1 MDVEAIERAT
11 VAAVAPPKVLE
22 IDGWLAPL
30 DDGTIGRARSAVPLS
45 HAASSDPIGP
55 IEAAYWAH
63 GLTPAFRIAEAPG
76 LARVREALTERGYL
90 GARPSLMK
98 VGEAAR
104 LAAFRDPPA
113 ELMAAPDAGWASV
126 FLGEGFDPVDGAHR
140 VAALSR
146 SLGAVYA
153 AVRENGRTVAVG
165 AASFGHGWGGVHG
178 MRTAGDRRGR
188 GLAGQILT
196 ALVQAMVAGG
206 FNNVC
211 LQVEENNPARAL
223 YRKAGFTEAWRY
235 RYWNR

>member
-30 DDGTIGRARSAVPLS
+30 DNGTIGRAKSAVPLS
-45 HAASSDPIGP
+45 HDARPDAIGA
-55 IEAAYWAH
+55 IESAYWTQ
-63 GLTPAFRIAEAPG
+63 GLQPAFRIAESPG
-76 LARVREALTERGYL
+76 LVSVREALTGRGYV
-90 GARPSLMK
+90 GARPTLMK
-98 VGEAAR
+98 VGDVAK

-113 ELMAAPDAGWASV
+113 ELMAAPDDGWASV

-140 VAALSR
+140 VAALTR

-153 AVRENGRTVAVG
+153 AVREDGRTVAVG

-178 MRTAGDRRGR
+178 MRTAVDRRGR
-188 GLAGQILT
+188 GLAGQVLA
-196 ALVQAMVAGG
+196 ALGQAMIARGIDR
-206 FNNVC
+206 VC
-211 LQVEENNPARAL
+211 LQVEEGNPARGL

-235 RYWNR
+235 RYWSR